1 MTADRLT
8 DLLVARLVR
17 DHGRSKHHWRKAI
30 GPVRIYSRATHSHC
44 NWAITPTGSAQ
55 EIALIE
61 TLMDDLRMRHPL
73 LTA

>member
-1 MTADRLT
+1 M
-8 DLLVARLVR
+8 
-17 DHGRSKHHWRKAI
+17 
-30 GPVRIYSRATHSHC
+30 RIYSRATHSHC